1 MTGGGVRCTA
11 LLAAAALLASLPA
24 GTAFSAANTV
34 PGTKIWKS
42 TPVAI
47 TADTLKP
54 SACSAITLTTIVQG
68 VTGTSGNDL
77 LLATSAADTISAG
90 GGNDCVLAGGGND
103 SINCGTGTDVA
114 VGGPGTDTF
123 NSNCETQIQ

>member
-1 MTGGGVRCTA
+1 MSNGAVRGA
-11 LLAAAALLASLPA
+11 VLLAALGLLNPLSA
-24 GTAFSAANTV
+24 GTAFSATNTV
-34 PGTKIWKS
+34 PGTRAWKS

-54 SACSAITLTTIVQG
+54 SACSGITLTTIVQG

-90 GGNDCVLAGGGND
+90 AGNDCILAGGGND
-103 SINCGTGTDVA
+103 SINCGLGTDVA
-114 VGGPGTDTF
+114 LGGPGTDTF
-123 NSNCETQIQ
+123 TNCETQVQ